1 MSQNLISADLS
12 EATFNEIAGHVAA
25 IRALLPFLIDLDT
38 DDRRKLLIMGSGT
51 LGFADDAVDLTRQ
64 HGDIL
69 PRSFSGDELQ
79 RDRGLY
85 TQMLRVQN
93 LIDPLK
99 DLVDDTT
106 LAVGSDLFQGA
117 LEVYTFAKVAGKGT
131 GLEERVKA
139 MGKRFGKRRRAKAP
153 EDAEV

>member
-12 EATFNEIAGHVAA
+12 EAALTQIAEHVTA

-38 DDRRKLLIMGSGT
+38 DDRRKLLVMGAGT

-69 PRSFSGDELQ
+69 PRSFSSEELQ
-79 RDRGLY
+79 RDRALY
-85 TQMLRVQN
+85 GQMVRLQN

-99 DLVDDTT
+99 DLIDDTA

-117 LEVYTFAKVAGKGT
+117 LEVYTFAKAAGKGT
-131 GLEERVKA
+131 GLEERVKT
-139 MGKRFGKRRRAKAP
+139 MGKRFVKRRRTRV
-153 EDAEV
+153 AEAAEA

>member
-12 EATFNEIAGHVAA
+12 EATFNEIAGHVTA

-117 LEVYTFAKVAGKGT
+117 LEVYTFAKAAGKGT

-153 EDAEV
+153 EDAGV